1 MPAMIGITV
10 LVGTIITVAFAMLI
24 GSAILGKL
32 QAIVPELNLSTDANN
47 TVNTMFDTVWASMPI
62 LPLVVLV
69 LIGGTV
75 LAAIAWFRA

>member
-1 MPAMIGITV
+1 MARMIGISI
-10 LVGTIITVAFAMLI
+10 LIGTIITVAFSILI
-24 GSAILGKL
+24 GSVIIGKL
-32 QAIVPELNLSTDANN
+32 QAIVPELNLTGKANTTVQGMFSTI
-47 TVNTMFDTVWASMPI
+47 WASMPI

>member
-1 MPAMIGITV
+1 
-10 LVGTIITVAFAMLI
+10 MLI

-32 QAIVPELNLSTDANN
+32 QAIVPDLNLSADANS
-47 TVNTMFDTVWASMPI
+47 TVNTMFQTVWASLPI

>member
-32 QAIVPELNLSTDANN
+32 QAIVPELNLSADANT

-62 LPLVVLV
+62 LPLVILV